1 MKKVLSIILG
11 VCLLTSLS
19 VSSFATS
26 EVDTH
31 SMNVTETVSHVH
43 SLKTKKYYTEREYC
57 RSNGGE
63 HIATYAIKE
72 CSCGLVV
79 HKNTKNSCGE
89 CPIGGS
95 LRRP

>member
-57 RSNGGE
+57 RSNGGK
-63 HIATYAIKE
+63 HIATYNNKI
-72 CSCGLVV
+72 
-79 HKNTKNSCGE
+79 TKAVCVISQTAFLM
-89 CPIGGS
+89 S
-95 LRRP
+95 LKIEYFH